1 MIDNLIEN
9 NIENIDHNYSL
20 VIDLD
25 GYEGPLDI
33 LLTLARKQKVDLTKL
48 SILTLADQYLL
59 FIQKVKEKN
68 IEIAAD
74 YLVMAAWLVYLK
86 SKLLLPKEEGNEELT
101 GDELAARLQWQ
112 LRRLDSMR
120 EAAKKIMTRN
130 RLGMDIFAR
139 GYPDEIKVIRNS
151 VFNLSLYEILK
162 AYSDFNSR
170 SEKKPY
176 IKKRLISH
184 TIDDALKWLSRIIGS
199 PLPEWELLESF
210 IPESIISDNEK
221 RSAVTAAFSA
231 SLELV
236 KDGKVIIQQ
245 DKEFTPIYI
254 KAKTN

>member
-1 MIDNLIEN
+1 MINNLIEKNEVN
-9 NIENIDHNYSL
+9 NDPHYSL

-25 GYEGPLDI
+25 GYEGPLDV
-33 LLTLARKQKVDLTKL
+33 LLALARKQKVDITKL

-68 IEIAAD
+68 LEIAAD

-86 SKLLLPKEEGNEELT
+86 SKLLLPKEENNEELS

-139 GYPDEIKVIRNS
+139 GNPDEIKVIKNS
-151 VFNLSLYEILK
+151 VFNLSLYDILI

-170 SEKKPY
+170 SQKKPY
-176 IKKRLISH
+176 IKKKLFSH
-184 TIDDALKWLSRIIGS
+184 SIDDAMKWLSGIIGS
-199 PLPEWELLESF
+199 PLPEWKLLESF
-210 IPESIISDNEK
+210 IPNSIISNNEK
-221 RSAVTAAFSA
+221 KSAITATFSA

-254 KAKTN
+254 KGKSV

>member
-1 MIDNLIEN
+1 MINNLIEKNEVN
-9 NIENIDHNYSL
+9 NDPHYSL
-20 VIDLD
+20 VLDLD
-25 GYEGPLDI
+25 GYEGPLDV
-33 LLTLARKQKVDLTKL
+33 LLALARKQKVDITKL

-68 IEIAAD
+68 LEIAAD

-86 SKLLLPKEEGNEELT
+86 SKLLLPKEENNEELS

-139 GYPDEIKVIRNS
+139 GNPDEIKVIKNS
-151 VFNLSLYEILK
+151 VFNLSLYDILI

-170 SEKKPY
+170 SQKKPY
-176 IKKRLISH
+176 IKKKLFSH
-184 TIDDALKWLSRIIGS
+184 SIDDAMKWLSGIIGS
-199 PLPEWELLESF
+199 PLPEWKLLESF
-210 IPESIISDNEK
+210 IPNSIISNNEK
-221 RSAVTAAFSA
+221 KSAITATFSA

-254 KAKTN
+254 KGKSV

>member
-1 MIDNLIEN
+1 MINSFTDNNGGLEN
-9 NIENIDHNYSL
+9 SISL
-20 VIDLD
+20 LIDLD
-25 GYEGPLDI
+25 GFEGPLDV

-48 SILTLADQYLL
+48 SILTLADQYLA
-59 FIQKVKEKN
+59 FIQKIKEKN

-86 SKLLLPKEEGNEELT
+86 SKLLLPKEENNEELS

-130 RLGMDIFAR
+130 RLGMDIFPR
-139 GYPDEIKVIRNS
+139 GFPDKIKLIRNS
-151 VFNLSLYEILK
+151 VFNLSLYDILK

-170 SEKKPY
+170 SQKKPY
-176 IKKRLISH
+176 IKKRLFSH
-184 TIDDALKWLSRIIGS
+184 TIDDALKWLSIIIGS
-199 PLPEWELLESF
+199 PVPKWELLESF
-210 IPESIISDNEK
+210 IPESIISNQEK
-221 RSAVTAAFSA
+221 KSAITATFSA

-245 DKEFTPIYI
+245 DKEFSPIYI
-254 KAKTN
+254 KSKLV